1 MKKLVFILLLV
12 LMPLQA
18 SWGVVSAYMPQEH
31 DACLH
36 TACPAA
42 SHNQAPQAQASD
54 TDPADTAGVHHE
66 DRFCS
71 LHALTIIDAF
81 PQLHIPLP
89 LSVSLEARE
98 ASHAPQS
105 VFDRPE
111 RPKWPAA

>member
-1 MKKLVFILLLV
+1 MKKFVFLLLLV
-12 LMPLQA
+12 FMPLQA
-18 SWGVVSAYMPQEH
+18 SWGVVSAYVPQEH

-36 TACPAA
+36 VACPAA
-42 SHNQAPQAQASD
+42 CDKQTLQAKAGD

-81 PQLHIPLP
+81 PQLHVPQSLA
-89 LSVSLEARE
+89 VSLEARE
-98 ASHAPQS
+98 ATHAPQS